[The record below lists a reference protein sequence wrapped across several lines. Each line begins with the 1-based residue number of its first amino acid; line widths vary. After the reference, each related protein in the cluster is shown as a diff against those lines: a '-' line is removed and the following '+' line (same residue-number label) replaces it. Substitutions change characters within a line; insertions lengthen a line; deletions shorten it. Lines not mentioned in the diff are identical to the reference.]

1 MKINLGFNN
10 KRYSRDMS
18 YDNNTTFG
26 FGEVQ
31 PLMSQFMLPDSDIK
45 IYAKQLIRLAPLK
58 VPSFARV
65 HLETVCR
72 FVPCADVYA
81 PFENL
86 LSNMPFTY
94 TPSEGKTASFI
105 PRKLPS
111 IPSNLLLLALLPYC
125 KWSAFSGTNYTVQV
139 STDSSLAPNFSQLI
153 STKLVGFDVSDTF
166 ALKQSNYVQDGVAP
180 AFSDYVVYLPA
191 AASVADKSYCVAL
204 RLTAQGERLRKVF
217 VGLGYDILTDNYN
230 DNSDKLFVSILPL
243 FAFYKAYFETY
254 YPQRFISFTDTSCF
268 ALIDHLTHITDPVYS
283 DKNRF
288 LRIAAIFKKFIND
301 ELSQCWYAAPD
312 DYISIHTAN
321 PLNADGNNS
330 NDLNLLSNKGFT
342 LSTSQA
348 GEPYSGFLP
357 TPSTSTIDNV
367 LLKSVRIFTNYVSKD
382 SVIGQRMSDWV
393 RQHFNADIANSL
405 FESSNFV
412 GRSSMPLQI
421 SDVFS
426 TSDTA
431 SSDGV
436 GENLGAYA
444 GKGIGYGGL
453 DFKFHSK
460 VHGYLFVFACI
471 VPESRT
477 YQGVD
482 PTLLA
487 TSRYELP
494 TPEFDALG
502 YEITDR
508 RVFVPSNDVSLKD
521 TNLPFYANSGFG
533 FVPRYTS
540 FKYKKNIVNGDMS
553 RRSTADTM
561 RPYFLDRIFNVNYFD
576 GSSNVPKRTSFVGA
590 ASPDWRFITR
600 WSYLS
605 NFNRLFYAD
614 DDLSSL
620 TAVDDDDVTDNF
632 LGQMLFNVSLTDA
645 LKPLKSSYDTV
656 ASEDNDVKSIQS
668 E

>member
-45 IYAKQLIRLAPLK
+45 ISAKQLIRLAPLK

-81 PFENL
+81 PFENF
-86 LSNMPFTY
+86 LSDIPFTY
-94 TPSEGKTASFI
+94 SPSQGNVSSFI

-125 KWSAFSGTNYTVQV
+125 KWSAYSGEDYSIQLTT
-139 STDSSLAPNFSQLI
+139 TGSLAPNLSQLI
-153 STKLVGFDVSDTF
+153 SSKLVGFDVSETF
-166 ALKQSNYVQDGVAP
+166 ALNTSNYLMDGVTPSFA
-180 AFSDYVVYLPA
+180 DYVVYLPA
-191 AASVADKSYCVAL
+191 ADTVGGKSFCVAL

-230 DNSDKLFVSILPL
+230 NNSDKLYVSILPL

-254 YPQRFISFTDTSCF
+254 YPQRYISFTDTSCF
-268 ALIDHLTHITDPVYS
+268 ALIDHLTHIVDPVYNV
-283 DKNRF
+283 KNRF
-288 LRIAAIFKKFIND
+288 LRIADLFKNFIND

-312 DYISIHTAN
+312 DYISIHSVN
-321 PLNADGNNS
+321 PLHTDGTGG
-330 NDLNLLSNKGFT
+330 NDISLLSNQAIE
-342 LSTSQA
+342 LSTNQSR
-348 GEPYSGFLP
+348 EPYSGFLP
-357 TPSTSTIDNV
+357 SSTSPIDNV
-367 LLKSVRIFTNYVSKD
+367 LLKSIRIFTNYVSKD

-426 TSDTA
+426 TSDTV

-477 YQGVD
+477 FQGVD

-521 TNLPFYANSGFG
+521 TNLPFYTNSGFG

-540 FKYKKNIVNGDMS
+540 FKYKKNICNGDMS

-600 WSYLS
+600 WPYLS

-614 DDLSSL
+614 DNLSSL

-656 ASEDNDVKSIQS
+656 ASEDNDVKTIQS

>member
-45 IYAKQLIRLAPLK
+45 ISAKQLIRLAPLK

-81 PFENL
+81 PFENF

-94 TPSEGKTASFI
+94 SPSQGKVSSFI

-125 KWSAFSGTNYTVQV
+125 KWSAFTGAKYTIQTT
-139 STDSSLAPNFSQLI
+139 TDASLAPNFSQLI
-153 STKLVGFDVSDTF
+153 SLKLVGFDVSETF
-166 ALKQSNYVQDGVAP
+166 ALKTSNYLMDGVAP
-180 AFSDYVVYLPA
+180 SFADYVVYLPA
-191 AASVADKSYCVAL
+191 ADTVAGKSFCVSL

-217 VGLGYDILTDNYN
+217 VGLGYDILTDNYQN
-230 DNSDKLFVSILPL
+230 NTDRLYVSLLPL

-254 YPQRFISFTDTSCF
+254 YPQRHISFTDTSCF
-268 ALIDHLTHITDPVYS
+268 ALIDHLTHIVDPVYNE
-283 DKNRF
+283 KNRF
-288 LRIAAIFKKFIND
+288 LRIADLFKDFINL

-312 DYISIHTAN
+312 DYISIHSSN
-321 PLNADGNNS
+321 PLHTDGS
-330 NDLNLLSNKGFT
+330 GGNDISLLSNSSID
-342 LSTSQA
+342 LSTTQNS
-348 GEPYSGFLP
+348 EPYSGFLP
-357 TPSTSTIDNV
+357 SSTSPIDNV
-367 LLKSVRIFTNYVSKD
+367 LLKSIRIFTNYVSKD

-431 SSDGV
+431 SPDGV

-477 YQGVD
+477 FQGVD

-521 TNLPFYANSGFG
+521 TNLPFYSNSGFG

-540 FKYKKNIVNGDMS
+540 FKYKKNICNGDMS

-576 GSSNVPKRTSFVGA
+576 GTSNVPKRTTFVGA

-614 DDLSSL
+614 DNLSSL

-656 ASEDNDVKSIQS
+656 ASEDNDVKSIQT